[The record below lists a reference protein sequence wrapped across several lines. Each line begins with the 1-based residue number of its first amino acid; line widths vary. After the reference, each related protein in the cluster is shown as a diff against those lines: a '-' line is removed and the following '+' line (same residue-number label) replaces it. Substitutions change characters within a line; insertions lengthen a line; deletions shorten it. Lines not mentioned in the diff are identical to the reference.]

1 MKVQKSFSGHRNISR
16 GEKKWNG
23 VKKQHVGPAAG
34 LTVGGGID
42 EQYAHHKLWADAGQ
56 RGGGEEPAG
65 DADGRPR
72 PSGEHGRYCPRSC
85 RLPIWRQQ

>member
-1 MKVQKSFSGHRNISR
+1 MERCKNSTWGR
-16 GEKKWNG
+16 GG
-23 VKKQHVGPAAG
+23 SA
-34 LTVGGGID
+34 VGGGID

-72 PSGEHGRYCPRSC
+72 PSGEHGRYCPRSR